1 MVHQQEYN
9 KPTKKITKPAT
20 QVVLPPYTPDG
31 TPFLAVDGETQQHM

>member
-9 KPTKKITKPAT
+9 KPTKKITKPA
-20 QVVLPPYTPDG
+20 PPYTPDG